1 MLLIYVYMSV
11 ESAPNNFKVY
21 FKKCELQLSIFKN
34 YFTTDVIFIYC
45 LLYSKLWNIEIFLI
59 KTNKMLV
66 SDRNKYMK
74 CLGWSTTIFIFIFL
88 LYLET
93 RTVCSL
99 ALNINYFSSLKVA
112 LITSMSAKRKPI
124 INQKNCYEGMW
135 VILHNSCFVQI
146 ITF

>member
-74 CLGWSTTIFIFIFL
+74 CLGWSTTIFITYTLFGNENCVLISFKYKL
-88 LYLET
+88 LQFFKG
-93 RTVCSL
+93 CFD
-99 ALNINYFSSLKVA
+99 NIDECKTEAHYKSKELLWRYVSYF
-112 LITSMSAKRKPI
+112 T
-124 INQKNCYEGMW
+124 Q
-135 VILHNSCFVQI
+135 
-146 ITF
+146 